1 MKAVFWIVKLVLFMI
16 ALTFAVKNTDI
27 VTVRYYLGAE
37 WQAPLIFVIL
47 AVFCVGAAAGV
58 LASLGHVIR
67 LRREVSRLRRQTP
80 SPSTIESVTVAPS
93 RAASSNI
100 PDVV

>member
-1 MKAVFWIVKLVLFMI
+1 MKAVFWTIKLVLFLF

-58 LASLGHVIR
+58 VASLGHVIR

-80 SPSTIESVTVAPS
+80 PSTIETVTVAPS
-93 RAASSNI
+93 RAVSSNI